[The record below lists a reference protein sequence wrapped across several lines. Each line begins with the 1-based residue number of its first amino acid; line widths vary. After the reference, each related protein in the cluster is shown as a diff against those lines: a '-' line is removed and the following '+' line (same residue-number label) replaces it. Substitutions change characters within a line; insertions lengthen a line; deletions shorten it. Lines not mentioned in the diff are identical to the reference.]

1 MEIGDPFCVSC
12 ARYILGMV
20 SARVMPAK
28 AAEALEAGH
37 DTPSLRR
44 LAGES
49 PEDERAI
56 HELVKNAIGE
66 LGLPEPTRENEAFI
80 AVRAI
85 GEDVLAGRTGA
96 YEGARE
102 VWWKI
107 ADAKRETEW
116 LLPFIGLAS
125 EYQDSPAHRDDCAK
139 QILEE
144 FRRLADQTAPP
155 PWPLRHAG

>member
-1 MEIGDPFCVSC
+1 MEIADPFCVCC
-12 ARYILGMV
+12 ARYVLGIV
-20 SARVMPAK
+20 PARVMPAK
-28 AAEALEAGH
+28 AADALEAGH

-49 PEDERAI
+49 PGDEEVI
-56 HELVKNAIGE
+56 CGLVQNAIRE
-66 LGLPEPTRENEAFI
+66 LDLPEPTRENEAFI

-107 ADAKRETEW
+107 ADAKRETAW

-125 EYQDSPAHRDDCAK
+125 EYEDSPAHRDTYTK
-139 QILEE
+139 QILEQ
-144 FRRLADQTAPP
+144 FRLFVDHTTPP
-155 PWPLRHAG
+155 PWPAVAR